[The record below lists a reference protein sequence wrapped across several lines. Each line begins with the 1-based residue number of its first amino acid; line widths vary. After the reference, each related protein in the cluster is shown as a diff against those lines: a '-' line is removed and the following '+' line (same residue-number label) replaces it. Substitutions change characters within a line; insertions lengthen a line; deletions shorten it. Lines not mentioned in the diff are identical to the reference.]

1 MTTQDI
7 LIRALSILL
16 LIAINAFFVTAE
28 FAMVS
33 VRRSRV
39 SQLVKAGDIQAQT
52 VQSLQRSLDR
62 LLSTTQL
69 GITLSSLA
77 LGWIGENTMA
87 KLVMEILSK
96 LPLSPLLAN
105 SLSHSIAIP
114 IAFLT
119 LAYLQIVL
127 GELCPKS
134 VALIYSEQLARFL
147 GPSIGVIAQVFNPF
161 IWILNQS
168 TRYLLRSVGIKY
180 NTNGGYSQ
188 VTPEE
193 LQLIIATEG
202 ESTGLEAQERALLKN
217 VFEFGAV
224 TTVEVMVPRTQLVAI
239 AETAT
244 FEELLK
250 EVTETG
256 HSRYPVKGDSLDDIL
271 GIIDFKDL
279 AQPLAQGE
287 LTATSSFQSWIKP
300 VKFVSESM
308 ALDELLALMQ
318 RSQLKM
324 VMVVDEFGGTSG
336 LITLQDVIGE
346 ILGNDIEGI
355 IEEEDTLKII
365 DEHNFLIEAQLN
377 LEELNNVLGLNL
389 PLTDEYQTLGGFLLY
404 QWQKIPTEGETLK
417 YENLSFTIVDSEGP
431 RLRQI
436 HLRRQPLI
444 ASEPLEDEN
453 EIEPLNEI
461 EESNETLDE

>member
-1 MTTQDI
+1 MTTQAI

-77 LGWIGENTMA
+77 LGWIGESTMA
-87 KLVMEILSK
+87 KLVMEIFST
-96 LPLSPLLAN
+96 LPLSPPLLN
-105 SLSHSIAIP
+105 TLSHSIAIP
-114 IAFLT
+114 VAFLF

-180 NTNGGYSQ
+180 NTNGGYSR

-193 LQLIIATEG
+193 LQLIIATEA
-202 ESTGLEAQERALLKN
+202 ESTGLEPQERALLKN
-217 VFEFGAV
+217 IIEFSAV
-224 TTVEVMVPRTQLVAI
+224 TAVEVMVPRTQLVAI

-244 FEELLK
+244 FGELLQ

-279 AQPLAQGE
+279 AEPLGQGE
-287 LTATSSFQSWIKP
+287 LTPTASLESWLKP

-308 ALDELLALMQ
+308 PLDELLSLMQ

-336 LITLQDVIGE
+336 LITIQDVIGE
-346 ILGNDIEGI
+346 ILGNDLEGTT
-355 IEEEDTLKII
+355 EEEDPLKMI
-365 DEHNFLIEAQLN
+365 DEDNFLIEAQLN
-377 LEELNNVLGLNL
+377 LEELNDVLGLDL

-404 QWQKIPTEGETLK
+404 QWQKIPTEGETLN
-417 YENLSFTIVDSEGP
+417 YENLSFTIVESQGP
-431 RLRQI
+431 RLLQI
-436 HLRRQPLI
+436 HLRRQPSTVI
-444 ASEPLEDEN
+444 KPSEN
-453 EIEPLNEI
+453 QIEPLANP
-461 EESNETLDE
+461 NHTDVETDGN

>member
-1 MTTQDI
+1 MTAQDI
-7 LIRALSILL
+7 LVRALSVLL

-39 SQLVKAGDIQAQT
+39 SQLVEAGDIQAQT

-77 LGWIGENTMA
+77 LGWIGESTMA
-87 KLVMEILSK
+87 KLVNELLVR
-96 LPLSPLLAN
+96 LPLPSPLRTT
-105 SLSHSIAIP
+105 LSHSLAIP
-114 IAFLT
+114 IAFLAI
-119 LAYLQIVL
+119 AYLQIVL

-134 VALIYSEQLARFL
+134 VALLYSEKLARFL
-147 GPSIGVIAQVFNPF
+147 GPPVGVIAQIFNPF

-168 TRYLLRSVGIKY
+168 THWLLRSVGIKD
-180 NTNGGYSQ
+180 TGEGKYSQ
-188 VTPEE
+188 VTSEE

-217 VFEFGAV
+217 VIEFGEV
-224 TTVEVMVPRTQLVAI
+224 TAVEVMVPRTQLIAI
-239 AETAT
+239 SETAT
-244 FEELLK
+244 FEEFLE
-250 EVTETG
+250 EVAQMG

-271 GIIDFKDL
+271 GMIDLKDL
-279 AQPLAQGE
+279 AEPLSQGN
-287 LTATSSFQSWIKP
+287 LPPTSPIAPWVKP

-308 ALDELLALMQ
+308 PLDELLALMQ

-336 LITLQDVIGE
+336 LITLQDLVAE
-346 ILGNDIEGI
+346 ILEHDLEGTG
-355 IEEEDTLKII
+355 EEEIALQMI
-365 DEHNFLIEAQLN
+365 DEHTFLVEAQIN
-377 LEELNNVLGLNL
+377 LEELNKVLGLEL

-404 QWQKIPTEGETLK
+404 QWQKIPTVGEILV
-417 YENLSFTIVDSEGP
+417 YGLLEFTVVASEGP
-431 RLRQI
+431 RLLQIQI
-436 HLRRQPLI
+436 HRQ
-444 ASEPLEDEN
+444 EPSTPDPVIE
-453 EIEPLNEI
+453 EIESS
-461 EESNETLDE
+461 ESDVIDEL

>member
-77 LGWIGENTMA
+77 LGWIGENAMA
-87 KLVMEILSK
+87 QLVVEVMGN
-96 LPLSPLLAN
+96 LPLPSILTV
-105 SLSHSIAIP
+105 SLSHSVAIP
-114 IAFLT
+114 LAFLS

-134 VALIYSEQLARFL
+134 VALIYSEQLARFF
-147 GPSIGVIAQVFNPF
+147 GPPIGVIAQVFNPF

-168 TRYLLRSVGIKY
+168 THYLLRSVGIPK
-180 NTNGGYSQ
+180 TTEGGANR

-217 VFEFGAV
+217 IFEFSAV
-224 TTVEVMVPRTQLVAI
+224 TAVEVMIPRTQLVAI
-239 AETAT
+239 AQTAT
-244 FEELLK
+244 FEELLR
-250 EVTETG
+250 EVSATG

-279 AQPLAQGE
+279 AEPLAQGA
-287 LTATSSFQSWIKP
+287 LSKSSQVDNWVKP
-300 VKFVSESM
+300 VKFVSESI

-318 RSQLKM
+318 RSNLKM

-346 ILGNDIEGI
+346 ILGNDLEGI
-355 IEEEDTLKII
+355 IEEEDTLKMI
-365 DEHNFLIEAQLN
+365 DDHNFLVEAHLN

-417 YENLSFTIVDSEGP
+417 YGDLSFTIVDSEGP
-431 RLRQI
+431 RLRQV
-436 HLRRQPLI
+436 HLHRPPP
-444 ASEPLEDEN
+444 STVNSGLEAVEILATTDETMN
-453 EIEPLNEI
+453 EVKDGE
-461 EESNETLDE
+461 

>member
-1 MTTQDI
+1 MTTQAI
-7 LIRALSILL
+7 LIRALSILF

-77 LGWIGENTMA
+77 LGWIGESTMA
-87 KLVMEILSK
+87 KLVTELLSK

-105 SLSHSIAIP
+105 SLAHSLAIP
-114 IAFLT
+114 VAFLS
-119 LAYLQIVL
+119 LVYLQIVL

-168 TRYLLRSVGIKY
+168 TRYLLRSVGIQY

-217 VFEFGAV
+217 VFEFSAV
-224 TTVEVMVPRTQLVAI
+224 TAVEVMVPRTQLVAI

-244 FEELLK
+244 FEKLLK
-250 EVTETG
+250 DVTETG

-279 AQPLAQGE
+279 AQPLSQGE
-287 LTATSSFQSWIKP
+287 LPPTASIQSWIKP

-336 LITLQDVIGE
+336 LITIQDVIGE
-346 ILGNDIEGI
+346 ILGNDLEGI
-355 IEEEDTLKII
+355 IEEEDTLKMI
-365 DEHNFLIEAQLN
+365 DEHNFLIAAQLN
-377 LEELNNVLGLNL
+377 LEELNNVLGLDL

-404 QWQKIPTEGETLK
+404 QWQKIPSEGETLN
-417 YENLSFTIVDSEGP
+417 YENLSFTVVESQGP

-436 HLRRQPLI
+436 HLRRQPPRVP
-444 ASEPLEDEN
+444 EPLET
-453 EIEPLNEI
+453 EIELSQNPNQTDA
-461 EESNETLDE
+461 ETDGN

>member
-77 LGWIGENTMA
+77 LGWIGESTMA
-87 KLVMEILSK
+87 KLVMEVLSK
-96 LPLSPLLAN
+96 LPLSPLVAN
-105 SLSHSIAIP
+105 SISHSIAIP
-114 IAFLT
+114 IAFLA

-134 VALIYSEQLARFL
+134 VALIYSEELARFL

-217 VFEFGAV
+217 VFEFSAV
-224 TTVEVMVPRTQLVAI
+224 TAVEVMVPRTQLVAI

-244 FEELLK
+244 FAEFLQ
-250 EVTETG
+250 EVTQTG
-256 HSRYPVKGDSLDDIL
+256 HSRYPVKGDSLDDIV

-279 AQPLAQGE
+279 AQPMAQGE
-287 LTATSSFQSWIKP
+287 LIPTSEVTSWIKP

-336 LITLQDVIGE
+336 LITIQDVIGE

-355 IEEEDTLKII
+355 IEEEDTLKMI

-404 QWQKIPTEGETLK
+404 QWQKIPSEGESLN

-431 RLRQI
+431 RLKQI
-436 HLRRQPLI
+436 HLSRQPPTVN
-444 ASEPLEDEN
+444 EPLVEENDVMSSDE
-453 EIEPLNEI
+453 ID
-461 EESNETLDE
+461 ETSVE

>member
-1 MTTQDI
+1 MTTHTI
-7 LIRALSILL
+7 LIRAFSILL

-77 LGWIGENTMA
+77 LGWIGESTMA
-87 KLVMEILSK
+87 RLVLETLSV
-96 LPLSPLLAN
+96 LPLSPVLVN
-105 SLSHSIAIP
+105 SLAHTIAIP
-114 IAFLT
+114 FAFISLV
-119 LAYLQIVL
+119 YLQIVL

-168 TRYLLRSVGIKY
+168 TRYLLRSVGIRY
-180 NTNGGYSQ
+180 NTNGGHSQ
-188 VTPEE
+188 VTSEE

-202 ESTGLEAQERALLKN
+202 ESTGLEAQERELLKN
-217 VFEFGAV
+217 IFEFGAV
-224 TTVEVMVPRTQLVAI
+224 NAVEVMVPRTQLVAI

-244 FEELLK
+244 FEELLQ

-279 AQPLAQGE
+279 AEPLSKGE
-287 LTATSSFQSWIKP
+287 LTATAFIESWIKP

-336 LITLQDVIGE
+336 LITIQDVIGE
-346 ILGNDIEGI
+346 ILGNDIEAT
-355 IEEEDTLKII
+355 IEEEDTLKMI

-377 LEELNNVLGLNL
+377 LEELNDVLGLDL
-389 PLTDEYQTLGGFLLY
+389 PLTDEYQTLAGFLLY
-404 QWQKIPTEGETLK
+404 QWQKMPTEGETFS
-417 YENLSFTIVDSEGP
+417 YGNLSFTIVDSEGP
-431 RLRQI
+431 RLRKI
-436 HLRRQPLI
+436 HLARQLPTI
-444 ASEPLEDEN
+444 
-453 EIEPLNEI
+453 IEPLQNATEPLQNPNQ
-461 EESNETLDE
+461 SNE

>member
-7 LIRALSILL
+7 LIRALSIVL

-77 LGWIGENTMA
+77 LGWIGESTMA
-87 KLVMEILSK
+87 KLVIEILSQ

-105 SLSHSIAIP
+105 SLSHSIATP
-114 IAFLT
+114 LAFLA

-168 TRYLLRSVGIKY
+168 TRYLLRSVGIKS

-224 TTVEVMVPRTQLVAI
+224 TAVEVMVPRTQLVAI

-244 FEELLK
+244 FEEVLQ
-250 EVTETG
+250 EVTQTG

-287 LTATSSFQSWIKP
+287 LTPTCSVQSWIKP

-346 ILGNDIEGI
+346 ILGNDLEGI
-355 IEEEDTLKII
+355 IEEEDTLKMI

-404 QWQKIPTEGETLK
+404 QWQKIPTEGETLN
-417 YENLSFTIVDSEGP
+417 YENFSFTIVESEGP

-436 HLRRQPLI
+436 HLSRQPPA
-444 ASEPLEDEN
+444 ASDPLEEENDGKSSDEIDEN
-453 EIEPLNEI
+453 NQE
-461 EESNETLDE
+461 

>member
-1 MTTQDI
+1 MTTQAI

-77 LGWIGENTMA
+77 LGWIGESTIA
-87 KLVMEILSK
+87 KLVLEILST
-96 LPLSPLLAN
+96 LPLSEVFLKSLA
-105 SLSHSIAIP
+105 HSIAIP
-114 IAFLT
+114 VAFLS

-161 IWILNQS
+161 IWILNHS

-188 VTPEE
+188 VTTEE

-202 ESTGLEAQERALLKN
+202 ESAGLEAQERELLKN
-217 VFEFGAV
+217 IFEFGEV

-279 AQPLAQGE
+279 AEPLSKGA
-287 LTATSSFQSWIKP
+287 LTPTAFIESWIKP

-324 VMVVDEFGGTSG
+324 VMVVDEFGGTSV
-336 LITLQDVIGE
+336 LITMQDVIEE
-346 ILGNDIEGI
+346 ILGNDVEGI
-355 IEEEDTLKII
+355 IEEEDTLKMI

-377 LEELNNVLGLNL
+377 VEELNDVLGLDL

-404 QWQKIPTEGETLK
+404 QWQKIPSEGEILK
-417 YENLSFTIVDSEGP
+417 YDNLSFTIIESQGP
-431 RLRQI
+431 RLLQI
-436 HLRRQPLI
+436 HLRRQPPPI
-444 ASEPLEDEN
+444 
-453 EIEPLNEI
+453 IEPSENQI
-461 EESNETLDE
+461 DSIQNANDSNGK

>member
-1 MTTQDI
+1 MTTQAI
-7 LIRALSILL
+7 LIRALSILF

-52 VQSLQRSLDR
+52 VQSLQLSLDR

-69 GITLSSLA
+69 CITLSSLA
-77 LGWIGENTMA
+77 LGWIGESTMA
-87 KLVMEILSK
+87 KLVTEFLSK

-105 SLSHSIAIP
+105 SLAHSLAIP
-114 IAFLT
+114 FAFLS
-119 LAYLQIVL
+119 LVYLQIVL

-168 TRYLLRSVGIKY
+168 TRYLLRSVGIHY

-217 VFEFGAV
+217 VFEFSAV
-224 TTVEVMVPRTQLVAI
+224 TAVEVMVPRTQLVAI

-250 EVTETG
+250 DVTETG

-279 AQPLAQGE
+279 AEPLSQGE
-287 LTATSSFQSWIKP
+287 LPPTASIQSWIKP

-336 LITLQDVIGE
+336 LITIQDVIGE
-346 ILGNDIEGI
+346 ILGNDLEGI
-355 IEEEDTLKII
+355 IEEEDTLKMI

-377 LEELNNVLGLNL
+377 LEELNNVLGLDL

-404 QWQKIPTEGETLK
+404 QWQKIPSQGETLH

-436 HLRRQPLI
+436 HLSRQPPTI
-444 ASEPLEDEN
+444 IEPLEN
-453 EIEPLNEI
+453 EIESSEN
-461 EESNETLDE
+461 SNETNTETEQN